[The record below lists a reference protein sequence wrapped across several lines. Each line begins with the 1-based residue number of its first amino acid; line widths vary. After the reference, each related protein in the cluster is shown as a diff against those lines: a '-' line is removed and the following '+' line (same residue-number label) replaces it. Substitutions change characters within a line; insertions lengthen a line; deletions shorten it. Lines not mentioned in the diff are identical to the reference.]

1 MTRLREALRA
11 AGLSYAAV
19 ARAVGVSKPA
29 VVNLVAHDRFPRG
42 REAELRAALEALLAP
57 RGIDTAGLFETGG
70 DAPQEEEVGMKVQL
84 SAEARERFGLPR
96 DPWEVRR
103 AGDVWLGRRWR
114 YAAQALEDAAQSGGL
129 LALVGESGTG
139 KSTLRRYVQD
149 RLRREERAVRVIEP
163 ITVDRSRLT
172 AAAICDAILDDVAPA
187 ERPRARLE
195 YRTRQV
201 RRVLTESSRAGN
213 AHVLVIEEA
222 HDLHLSTVKYLKR
235 FWELEDGFERLLGI
249 VLLAQPELLTV
260 LDDHSWAAREV
271 VRRIEIVELGALDAP
286 GELEE
291 FLAARLGGELF
302 AAEACEA
309 VRRKLARRSSAGVVS
324 SMAWPLAVTTL
335 ATRALNMAA
344 EMGQPQVAA
353 STIAAL

>member
-1 MTRLREALRA
+1 MTRLREALRT

-19 ARAVGVSKPA
+19 ARELGVSKPA
-29 VVNLVAHDRFPRG
+29 VVNLVVHDRFPRG
-42 REAELRAALEALLAP
+42 READLRAALEALLGR
-57 RGIDTAGLFETGG
+57 RGIDVSEIWTEGEASG
-70 DAPQEEEVGMKVQL
+70 EEVAMKVQL
-84 SAEARERFGLPR
+84 SPEARRRFGLPR
-96 DPWEVRR
+96 DPWEIRR
-103 AGDVWLGRRWR
+103 AGDVWLGPRWR
-114 YAAQALEDAAQSGGL
+114 YAAQALEDAAQAGGM

-195 YRTRQV
+195 HRTRQV

-249 VLLAQPELLTV
+249 VLLAQPELMTV
-260 LDDHSWAAREV
+260 LDDNAWAAREV
-271 VRRIEIVELGALDAP
+271 VRRIEIVELGALDGP

-291 FLAARLGGELF
+291 FLAARLGGALV
-302 AAEACEA
+302 AAEACA
-309 VRRKLARRSSAGVVS
+309 AIRRKLARRTGGGEV

-335 ATRALNMAA
+335 VTRALNMAA
-344 EMGQPQVAA
+344 ELGQPQVAA